1 MKYTFIIN
9 PKSGKGRIRETIKII
24 KRKFKFHELDIK
36 ITEKRGDA
44 TSFAIKSKSDII
56 IAAGGDGT
64 VNEVINGLMH
74 KRFSIS
80 RLGILPL
87 GTSNMVARSLGIPK
101 NIPKAIDI
109 ILYNRRKDF
118 DVGKVNNRYFAIAC
132 GIGIDAHAY
141 KNVEPKIKK
150 MFGEIAYPISFF
162 KNVFNYK
169 AKLLTVKANGEVYQG
184 YYVLVCN
191 IAKFKNL
198 LQIVPDSKDDD
209 GLFDV
214 IILKKRNFPD
224 LLRYVF
230 GLATKQV
237 HKFKDVISIKAKK
250 LEVISN
256 TGVIAHADAEIIG
269 KTPVKLKIYE
279 KALEIIC

>member
-1 MKYTFIIN
+1 MKYTLIIN
-9 PKSGKGRIRETIKII
+9 PKSGKGAIRNTISLI
-24 KRKFKFHELDIK
+24 KRRFRYYELEIK
-36 ITEKRGDA
+36 ITKKQGDA
-44 TSFAIKSKSDII
+44 ITYARKSKSDVV

-64 VNEVINGLMH
+64 VNEVINGIMQ
-74 KRFSIS
+74 KRFSAP
-80 RLGILPL
+80 RLGVLPL
-87 GTSNMVARSLGIPK
+87 GTSNMVARSLGIQK
-101 NIPKAIDI
+101 NLNKAIDT

-118 DVGKVNNRYFAIAC
+118 DVGRVNDRYFAIAC
-132 GIGIDAHAY
+132 GIGLDAHAY

-162 KNVFNYK
+162 KTVFNYK
-169 AKLLTVKANGEVYQG
+169 ADLLTVKANGQTYKG

-198 LQIVPDSKDDD
+198 LQIVPDSRDDD

-237 HKFKDVISIKAKK
+237 HKFKDVDSIKTKK
-250 LEVISN
+250 LEVLSN
-256 TGVIAHADAEIIG
+256 KGVIAHADAEIIG